1 MSTRRASSRVSK
13 PSGRGLP
20 SSESPQA
27 IPAKPKPKPKQKVVP
42 PKPKKTA
49 SSSSSP
55 SSSSSK
61 SSRTRKS
68 SATSATS
75 PSPEPMTKMLDD
87 DSEYEPRVYEIEDE
101 ERREQEEQEEQDEE
115 QEEDGSEEER
125 PAKRR
130 KAAKEPAPP
139 AEITYHIN
147 FFATSDMSK
156 LGKKPQPKG
165 SSILKLL
172 DNITFDRFE
181 QKLLAKFCKLAKI
194 AVPPEDDELDIKFQV
209 PRQVVNYVSLDDE
222 DAYKHMIASALRG
235 QNPSA
240 NIAISYLEDKT
251 ASKSDVEEEK
261 AAGKKKAGKKSKVPS
276 ENDISPVN
284 AEINAKIAL
293 LRTKYTCH
301 DNDGSDFCWPSPED
315 GKHVAL
321 GHPHFNMWAAAWA
334 HGNGDEETPPN
345 HAIFSGHGNSGLAS
359 KSLLQRRAAGAA
371 TNQASTATGPTI
383 HNNFTIPDG
392 LLDLFRPTAT
402 AVPQPAPAP
411 APLTQTH
418 EPQLMLLPRGMNVGP
433 QMPIATFCNITN
445 LDDAIA
451 EKFATNGYRT
461 TAAFRFIELKDL
473 PLIQFLPGEI
483 AELREAVREWAVA
496 T

>member
-1 MSTRRASSRVSK
+1 MSTHHASSRVSK

-27 IPAKPKPKPKQKVVP
+27 IPAKPKPKPKQKAVP

-61 SSRTRKS
+61 SSRVCKS

-75 PSPEPMTKMLDD
+75 PSPEPMTKTLDD
-87 DSEYEPRVYEIEDE
+87 DSEYELRDYEIEDE

-115 QEEDGSEEER
+115 QEENGSEEER

-130 KAAKEPAPP
+130 KAAP
-139 AEITYHIN
+139 
-147 FFATSDMSK
+147 DMSK

-172 DNITFDRFE
+172 DNISFDHFE
-181 QKLLAKFCKLAKI
+181 QKLLVKFCKLAKI
-194 AVPPEDDELDIKFQV
+194 GVPPDVDELEIKFQV

-222 DAYKHMIASALRG
+222 DAYKHMVVSALRG

-240 NIAISYLEDKT
+240 NIAISYLEAKT

-261 AAGKKKAGKKSKVPS
+261 ASGKKKPGKKSKVPS
-276 ENDISPVN
+276 ENDISPIN
-284 AEINAKIAL
+284 TEINVKIAL

-315 GKHVAL
+315 GKHLAL

-334 HGNGDEETPPN
+334 NGNGDDETPPN
-345 HAIFSGHGNSGLAS
+345 HAIFSCNGNSGLAS
-359 KSLLQRRAAGAA
+359 KSLLQHRVAMAAA
-371 TNQASTATGPTI
+371 NQASTATGPTI

-392 LLDLFRPTAT
+392 LIDLFRPA
-402 AVPQPAPAP
+402 AAAPAPAAPQPAPIAG
-411 APLTQTH
+411 LH
-418 EPQLMLLPRGMNVGP
+418 EPQLMLLPAGTTVGP
-433 QMPIATFCNITN
+433 QMPITMFCATTN

-451 EKFATNGYRT
+451 EKFVTNGYRT
-461 TAAFRFIELKDL
+461 TAVFRFIELKDH
-473 PLIQFLPGEI
+473 PLIHFLPGEI
-483 AELREAVREWAVA
+483 AELREAVTEWAVA
-496 T
+496 AT